1 MKYSPNKLKKA
12 LKNID
17 IKDDVEITGYWV
29 ADHDDP
35 FPIDSYRTGY
45 LAGDVIVELSPKDP
59 QPGSMSW
66 TINAGN
72 VK

>member
-1 MKYSPNKLKKA
+1 MKYSPNKLKKV
-12 LKNID
+12 LENIVV
-17 IKDDVEITGYWV
+17 KDDVEIIGYWI

-35 FPIDSYRTGY
+35 FPIDSYRTAY
-45 LAGDVIVELSPKDP
+45 WEGDVIVEICPKDP